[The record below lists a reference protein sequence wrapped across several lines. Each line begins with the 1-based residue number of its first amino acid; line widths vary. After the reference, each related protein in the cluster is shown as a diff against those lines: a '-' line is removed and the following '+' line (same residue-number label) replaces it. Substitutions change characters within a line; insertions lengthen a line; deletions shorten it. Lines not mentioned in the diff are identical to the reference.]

1 MTLTLEKALSLHPT
15 VWDEDEAREMIQRDV
30 ERTLRKQAER
40 ARREG
45 KRD

>member
-30 ERTLRKQAER
+30 ERRLKAQRKRAE
-40 ARREG
+40 REG
-45 KRD
+45 KR